1 MAREGMPMTWH
12 DTLEGLKQELAE
24 VRAERERR
32 AEAEDAE
39 LQSERDDL
47 SQMARTLGIN
57 ELLAEMNATLLDG
70 KGGIEP
76 LVGWEPGPGDLELDP
91 GVGMNGDEPDDGN
104 TDVVTTV
111 LSWEER
117 GEMEIAVDLGLSDDG
132 IYLQINEIEIRPERD
147 ALEQGLIE
155 AFRDELEL

>member
-1 MAREGMPMTWH
+1 MTWR
-12 DTLEGLKQELAE
+12 DTLEGLKEELAE

-32 AEAEDAE
+32 VEAEDAE

-47 SQMARTLGIN
+47 SQMAQTLGIN

-70 KGGIEP
+70 KGNIETI
-76 LVGWEPGPGDLELDP
+76 VGWESGPGDLELDP
-91 GVGMNGDEPDDGN
+91 GIGMNGDEPEDGD
-104 TDVVTTV
+104 TDVVTTI

-132 IYLQINEIEIRPERD
+132 IYLQINEIEIRPERE
-147 ALEQGLIE
+147 ALEQGLIV